1 MKRFI
6 FRFITLL
13 LALTSLFTM
22 ISCDTEEPP
31 AETTASTTD
40 AVTDAPTEAPTE
52 GETEPVVDASNDG
65 NVRVLLCSDLHY
77 TYLETYFGVSADKR
91 MQLFVDS
98 VLLEHQKKPIDLLI
112 IGGDTSLD
120 HWFNYGSYTKDKI
133 STTLTLREKYLSQ
146 ITAAGIPMYILPGNH
161 EQFNNDQWEQITGN
175 KRYGSVA
182 VEGNLFI
189 MLDAFSVDLEPNYD
203 NDPTYA
209 KHDVDYIRKQM
220 ALYPDCKNVYLVS
233 HYFNYKN
240 ESAAFKELILDKRIK
255 GLFQG
260 HTHTNKTIDMGA
272 EYGHKMIAETGHFSH
287 YTASKDPEVL
297 KNNFWGFRD
306 LVITP
311 TSSICNYVIVETKI
325 IIGGKVFL
333 DLKRT
338 TINPVRFY

>member
-1 MKRFI
+1 MKKNALIRI
-6 FRFITLL
+6 FAAI
-13 LALTSLFTM
+13 LALFSLLSL
-22 ISCDTEEPP
+22 ISCNAGNGDMENTGEN
-31 AETTASTTD
+31 ETTLDT
-40 AVTDAPTEAPTE
+40 TEAPTE
-52 GETEPVVDASNDG
+52 AETDPPVDPATDG

-77 TYLETYFGVSADKR
+77 TYLETYFGMPADDR
-91 MQLFVDS
+91 MQHFVDS
-98 VLLEHQKKPIDLLI
+98 VLAEHQKQPIDLLI

-120 HWFNYGSYTKDKI
+120 HWFDYGSYTKDKI

-146 ITAAGIPMYILPGNH
+146 LTKAGIPMYILPGNH
-161 EQFNNDQWEQITGN
+161 EQFNNDQWGQIAGN
-175 KRYGSVA
+175 KRYGTVE

-203 NDPTYA
+203 NNPSYA

-220 ALYPDCKNVYLVS
+220 ALHPDCKNVYLVS
-233 HYFNYKN
+233 HYFDYKN

-272 EYGHKMIAETGHFSH
+272 DYGNKKIAETGHFSH

-297 KNNFWGFRD
+297 KQNFWGFRD

-311 TSSICNYVIVETKI
+311 TSAICKYVIVETKI
-325 IIGGKVFL
+325 VVSGRVL
-333 DLKRT
+333 MDLKRT
-338 TINPVRFY
+338 TLNPVRFY